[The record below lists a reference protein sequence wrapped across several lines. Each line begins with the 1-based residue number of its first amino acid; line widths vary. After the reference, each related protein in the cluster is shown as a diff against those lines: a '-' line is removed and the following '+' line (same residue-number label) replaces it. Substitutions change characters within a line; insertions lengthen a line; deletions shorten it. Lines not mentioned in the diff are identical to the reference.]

1 MKDKFKPSVCGVGFI
16 GDGVHKVHINGKIS
30 KAYSVWSH
38 MLARCYSDLY
48 QKSKPAYKGCAVCP
62 EWHDF
67 QVFGDW
73 FALNYVDGYHL
84 DKDILKQGNRIYSP
98 DACIFVS
105 HQINSLFIDRKKGRG
120 AYKLGVS
127 WNKGDKKFQ
136 SHCREYGKLKRI
148 GCYTSE
154 DEAHDAYKAFKYKLI
169 ADVAVTQDD
178 PIKTAMINYVI
189 PEY

>member
-16 GDGVHKVHINGKIS
+16 GEGSHTSRINGDLNRT
-30 KAYSVWSH
+30 YTVWNS
-38 MLARCYSDLY
+38 MIVRCYSDLY
-48 QKSKPAYKGCAVCP
+48 QKRRPAYIGCTVCP

-73 FALNYVDGYHL
+73 FVLNYVDGFQL

-98 DACIFVS
+98 DTCIFVS
-105 HQINSLFIDRKKGRG
+105 SQVNSLFIDRKEGRG

-127 WNKGDKKFQ
+127 WNKAIKKFH
-136 SHCREYGKLKRI
+136 SHCREDGKLKYL

-154 DEAHDAYKAFKYKLI
+154 GEAHEAYKVFKYKLI
-169 ADVAVTQDD
+169 ADASVAQVE